1 MRDLRHGTLRRE
13 TAAESLPVR
22 THVVVFILWEYY
34 SGCLMGYLLDGEKMT
49 VKFGVCYSKRELVQR
64 EWCSRVMSRQLSPLH
79 ESGVQR
85 ERTLLKTPTYDFM
98 QVDSTQA
105 TGAPGIPRRES
116 RITEAAVLE
125 PKSPKREEGRRRRSL

>member
-1 MRDLRHGTLRRE
+1 M
-13 TAAESLPVR
+13 
-22 THVVVFILWEYY
+22 VVFILWEYY